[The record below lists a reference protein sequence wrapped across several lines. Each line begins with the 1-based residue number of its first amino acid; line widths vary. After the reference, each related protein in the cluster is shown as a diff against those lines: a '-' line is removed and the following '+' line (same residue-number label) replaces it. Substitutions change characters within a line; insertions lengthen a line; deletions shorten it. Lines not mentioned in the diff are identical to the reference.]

1 MLKEAIEE
9 EKTPKE
15 IVLEMKEAMAK
26 FNIPENDAI
35 VMIWNCTMSAVEWNK
50 KEDLL
55 QEQALRHLR
64 QYVPVFVAF
73 STNVK
78 SEIALL
84 NKIQEFCYDNMMF
97 LRRSPVAENR
107 VFFVFVAVNILVIL
121 SG

>member
-1 MLKEAIEE
+1 MFCWYSYLFKASSRNFQNCFAV
-9 EKTPKE
+9 TNDF
-15 IVLEMKEAMAK
+15 LLR
-26 FNIPENDAI
+26 FQDAI

-84 NKIQEFCYDNMMF
+84 NKIQVHSSLDV
-97 LRRSPVAENR
+97 RSDYRTFELHNNSIYRPLIQWVSEYQT
-107 VFFVFVAVNILVIL
+107 F
-121 SG
+121 